1 MRAWQSTLRASKEEA
16 LLAVELYNSRR
27 QQRRLEAFYIH
38 MHLAWLYLLHAKFR
52 RDGVDFRY
60 WRDGRLERVDGE
72 PKTWELAR
80 CVAEEWPQNHPVR
93 KNLELSIALRNKIE
107 HRYANLEAIVD
118 RTAGYAQAMLVNY
131 ETTLTDTFRPASGIG
146 GELRFP
152 VFVNSITAAEM
163 QDAVR
168 HQARIPAGVRNLL
181 VDFETGLG
189 PDVSGDQ
196 RYEFRIRLIPQT
208 GPRADSDL
216 AISFVREE
224 DLSQDQRDALAVLGR
239 SGTVI
244 VRQQMRSVASLGLM
258 KPRTA
263 AAAIEAQIP
272 FGFSVYGPFVHAWK
286 ALKVRPPGGD
296 PHPEW
301 TDERYCTYDEP
312 HGDYLYTQAFV
323 DKVVRNTNT
332 ARKYGEFIGREPRPK
347 APNVTPLSTTLS
359 TTTPAATG
367 PAEAT
372 PA

>member
-1 MRAWQSTLRASKEEA
+1 MAITCYKRS
-16 LLAVELYNSRR
+16 
-27 QQRRLEAFYIH
+27 
-38 MHLAWLYLLHAKFR
+38 FR

-60 WRDGRLERVDGE
+60 WRDGKLERVDGE

-80 CVAEEWPQNHPVR
+80 CVAEEWPENHPVR

-107 HRYANLEAIVD
+107 HRYANLVTIAD

-131 ETTLTDTFRPASGIG
+131 ETTLIDTFGPVEGIG
-146 GELRFP
+146 GELWFP

-163 QDAVR
+163 QDTIR

-181 VDFETGLG
+181 LDFESGLG
-189 PDVSGDQ
+189 ADVTDDQ

-216 AISFVREE
+216 AISFVRDE
-224 DLSQDQRDALAVLGR
+224 DLSQEQRDALAALGR
-239 SGTVI
+239 RGTVI
-244 VRQQMRSVASLGLM
+244 VRQQLRSVASLGLM
-258 KPRTA
+258 KPGTA

-272 FGFSVYGPFVHAWK
+272 FRFSVYGPFVHAWK
-286 ALKVRPPGGD
+286 ALNVRPPAGD
-296 PHPEW
+296 PHPER

-323 DKVVRNTNT
+323 EKVVRNTNT
-332 ARKYGEFIGREPRPK
+332 ARKYRGFIGREPRPQ
-347 APNVTPLSTTLS
+347 APNVTPLSAAPS
-359 TTTPAATG
+359 TTTSATTAL
-367 PAEAT
+367 AEAT